1 MVGNGPENRDR
12 YNSLTEFDSLAFLQT
27 RGRSM
32 VGPLPEEQ
40 ETMVRIH
47 PKGPQVYEYGRF
59 DLQAAQAR

>member
-12 YNSLTEFDSLAFLQT
+12 YNSLTEFDSLALRQT
-27 RGRSM
+27 QGRSM

-47 PKGPQVYEYGRF
+47 PKGPQVY
-59 DLQAAQAR
+59 D